1 MKKRTFG
8 ENLTRAGWLKVRL
21 VELIGA
27 EGKELYYN
35 LLAGY
40 GYKKFNDIRK
50 VDKQEAVIADLIK
63 IGKAVKGLAT
73 DYTDKTKEV
82 INEKK

>member
-1 MKKRTFG
+1 MAKKRTFG

-35 LLAGY
+35 LLDGY
-40 GYKKFNDIRK
+40 GYKKFNEIRS
-50 VDKQEAVIADLIK
+50 VNKQQEVIADIIK
-63 IGKAVKGLAT
+63 IGKAVKKL
-73 DYTDKTKEV
+73 KE
-82 INEKK
+82 KL